1 MNLRIT
7 RASALV
13 IGIAL
18 AGAAVATPQDHDS
31 RPQARSTL
39 DRNHDGAIDRSEAAA
54 HPRLA
59 AHFDR
64 MDRDGD
70 GKIERGEQSQVL
82 STSLSGLLL
91 SRRWLVGYLKEF
103 SVSYRAKR
111 TIE

>member
-39 DRNHDGAIDRSEAAA
+39 DRNHDGAIVGLGFGLGGLFAGLVSSG
-54 HPRLA
+54 RL
-59 AHFDR
+59 
-64 MDRDGD
+64 
-70 GKIERGEQSQVL
+70 
-82 STSLSGLLL
+82 
-91 SRRWLVGYLKEF
+91 
-103 SVSYRAKR
+103 
-111 TIE
+111 